1 MYAEK
6 FRLDGKV
13 AIVTGGSRGIG
24 KAIAIG
30 LAEQGARVALTS
42 RKQEALDVAA
52 EEIRQ
57 NGGESLAMACHM
69 GEPDQIKN
77 LFDKVVETYGSVDI
91 LVNNAATNPYF
102 GLLIDAPVDA
112 WDKTLDVNL
121 KGPFLMTQAAAKIM
135 MEKGGGSII
144 NVSSVGAFKANPMQ
158 GIYGVTKS
166 GMVNMT
172 KTFAQELALANVR
185 VNAICPGL
193 TETKFSE
200 ILIQTKEIYD
210 IALEKIP
217 MKRHAQPSEIACAA
231 LYLASDASS
240 YVTGSCITIDGGMMT
255 G

>member
-1 MYAEK
+1 MYADK

-24 KAIAIG
+24 REIAIG
-30 LAEQGARVALTS
+30 FAEQGARLALAS
-42 RKQEALDVAA
+42 RKQEALDGVA

-57 NGGESLAMACHM
+57 KGSDCLAMACHM
-69 GEPDQIKN
+69 GKPDQIKN
-77 LFDKVVETYGSVDI
+77 LFDKVVETFGTVDI

-102 GLLIDAPVDA
+102 GPIIDASEEV
-112 WDKTLDVNL
+112 WNKTLDVNL
-121 KGPFLMTQAAAKIM
+121 KGPFLMTQAAARIM
-135 MEKGGGSII
+135 MQKGGGSII

-166 GMVNMT
+166 GLVNMT

-193 TETKFSE
+193 TDTKFSE
-200 ILIQTKEIYD
+200 VLIQTKEIYE
-210 IALEKIP
+210 IALQRIP
-217 MKRHAQPSEIACAA
+217 VKRHAQPSEIVCAA

-255 G
+255 

>member
-1 MYAEK
+1 MYADK

-24 KAIAIG
+24 KAIALG
-30 LAEQGARVALTS
+30 LAEQGSRVALAS
-42 RKQEALDVAA
+42 RKQEALDAVA

-57 NGGESLAMACHM
+57 KGGESLALACHM
-69 GEPDQIKN
+69 GKPDQIKN
-77 LFDKVVETYGSVDI
+77 LFDKVVETYGGVDI

-102 GLLIDAPVDA
+102 GLFLDAPEEA
-112 WDKTLDVNL
+112 WDKTLEVNL
-121 KGPFLMTQAAAKIM
+121 KGPFLMTQAAARIM
-135 MEKGGGSII
+135 MKKGGGSII

-158 GIYGVTKS
+158 GIYGVTKA

-172 KTFAQELALANVR
+172 KTFAQELALAKVR

-200 ILIQTKEIYD
+200 VLIQTKEIYD
-210 IALEKIP
+210 LALERIP
-217 MKRHAQPSEIACAA
+217 MKRHAQPSEIVGAA

-240 YVTGSCITIDGGMMT
+240 YVTGTCITVDGGMMT
-255 G
+255 

>member
-1 MYAEK
+1 MYADK

-30 LAEQGARVALTS
+30 FAEQGARVALAS
-42 RKQEALDVAA
+42 RKQEALDGVA
-52 EEIRQ
+52 EEIRKK
-57 NGGESLAMACHM
+57 GSECLAMACHM
-69 GEPDQIKN
+69 GKPDQIKN
-77 LFDKVVETYGSVDI
+77 LFDKVMEAYGSVDI

-102 GLLIDAPVDA
+102 GLLIDAPEDA
-112 WDKTLDVNL
+112 WNKTLDVNL
-121 KGPFLMTQAAAKIM
+121 KGPFLMTQAAARIM
-135 MEKGGGSII
+135 MQKGGGSII

-172 KTFAQELALANVR
+172 KTFAQELALTNVR

-200 ILIQTKEIYD
+200 VLIQTKEIYD
-210 IALEKIP
+210 IALERIP
-217 MKRHAQPSEIACAA
+217 MKRHAQPSEIVGAA

-240 YVTGSCITIDGGMMT
+240 YVTGTTITIDGGMMT
-255 G
+255 

>member
-1 MYAEK
+1 MYADK

-24 KAIAIG
+24 KEIAIG
-30 LAEQGARVALTS
+30 FAEQGARLALAS
-42 RKQEALDVAA
+42 RKQEALDGVA

-57 NGGESLAMACHM
+57 KGSECLAMACHM
-69 GEPDQIKN
+69 GKPDQIKN
-77 LFDKVVETYGSVDI
+77 LFDKVVETYGTVDI

-102 GLLIDAPVDA
+102 GPLVDAPEEA
-112 WDKTLDVNL
+112 WNKTLDVNL
-121 KGPFLMTQAAAKIM
+121 KGPFLMTQAAARIM
-135 MEKGGGSII
+135 MQKGGGSII

-158 GIYGVTKS
+158 GVYGVTKS

-200 ILIQTKEIYD
+200 VLIQTKEIYD
-210 IALEKIP
+210 IALQRIP
-217 MKRHAQPSEIACAA
+217 VKRHAQPSEIVCAA

-255 G
+255 

>member
-1 MYAEK
+1 MYADK

-24 KAIAIG
+24 KAIALG
-30 LAEQGARVALTS
+30 LAEQGARVALAS
-42 RKQEALDVAA
+42 RKQEALDAVA

-57 NGGESLAMACHM
+57 KGGESLAMACHM
-69 GEPDQIKN
+69 GKPDQIKN
-77 LFDKVVETYGSVDI
+77 LFDKVVETYDGVDI

-102 GLLIDAPVDA
+102 GLFLDATEEA
-112 WDKTLDVNL
+112 WDKTLEVNL
-121 KGPFLMTQAAAKIM
+121 KGPFLMTQAAARIM
-135 MEKGGGSII
+135 MQKGGGSII

-158 GIYGVTKS
+158 GIYGVTKA

-172 KTFAQELALANVR
+172 KTFAQELALAKVR

-200 ILIQTKEIYD
+200 VLIQTKEIYD
-210 IALEKIP
+210 IALERIP
-217 MKRHAQPSEIACAA
+217 MKRHAQPSEIVGAA

-240 YVTGSCITIDGGMMT
+240 YVTGTCITVDGGMLT
-255 G
+255 

>member
-1 MYAEK
+1 MYADK

-13 AIVTGGSRGIG
+13 ALVTGGSRGIG

-30 LAEQGARVALTS
+30 LAEQGARVALAS
-42 RKQEALDVAA
+42 RKQEALDGAA
-52 EEIRQ
+52 EEIRKM
-57 NGGESLAMACHM
+57 GGESLAMACHM
-69 GEPDQIKN
+69 GKPDQIKN

-121 KGPFLMTQAAAKIM
+121 KGPFLMTQAAARIM
-135 MEKGGGSII
+135 MQKGGGSII

-172 KTFAQELALANVR
+172 KTFAQELALTNVR

-200 ILIQTKEIYD
+200 VLIQTKEIYD
-210 IALEKIP
+210 IALERIP
-217 MKRHAQPSEIACAA
+217 MKRHAQPSEIVGAA

-240 YVTGSCITIDGGMMT
+240 YVTGTCITVDGGMMT
-255 G
+255 

>member
-30 LAEQGARVALTS
+30 LAEQGARLALAS
-42 RKQEALDVAA
+42 RKLEALDRVA

-57 NGGESLAMACHM
+57 KGAECLATACHM
-69 GEPDQIKN
+69 GKPDQIKN
-77 LFDKVVETYGSVDI
+77 LFDKVVEIYGTVDI

-102 GLLIDAPVDA
+102 GLFLDATEEA
-112 WDKTLDVNL
+112 WDKTLEVNL
-121 KGPFLMTQAAAKIM
+121 KGPFLMTQAAARIM
-135 MEKGGGSII
+135 MQKGGGSII

-158 GIYGVTKS
+158 GIYGVTKA

-200 ILIQTKEIYD
+200 VLIQTKEIYD

-217 MKRHAQPSEIACAA
+217 MKRHAQPSEIVGAA

-240 YVTGSCITIDGGMMT
+240 YVTGTCITVDGGMMT
-255 G
+255 

>member
-1 MYAEK
+1 MYADK

-24 KAIAIG
+24 KAIATG
-30 LAEQGARVALTS
+30 LAEQGARVALAS
-42 RKQEALDVAA
+42 RKQEALDGVA

-57 NGGESLAMACHM
+57 RGGESLAMACHM
-69 GEPDQIKN
+69 GKPDQIKN

-102 GLLIDAPVDA
+102 GLLIDAPEDA
-112 WDKTLDVNL
+112 WNKTLEVNL
-121 KGPFLMTQAAAKIM
+121 KGPFLMTQAAARIM
-135 MEKGGGSII
+135 IQKGGGSII

-172 KTFAQELALANVR
+172 KTFAQELALTNVR

-200 ILIQTKEIYD
+200 VLIQTKEIYD
-210 IALEKIP
+210 IALERIP
-217 MKRHAQPSEIACAA
+217 MKRHAQPSEIVGAA

-240 YVTGSCITIDGGMMT
+240 YVTGTTITVDGGMMT
-255 G
+255 

>member
-30 LAEQGARVALTS
+30 LAEQGARLALAS
-42 RKQEALDVAA
+42 RKLEALDRVA

-57 NGGESLAMACHM
+57 KGGECLATACHM
-69 GEPDQIKN
+69 GKPDQIKN
-77 LFDKVVETYGSVDI
+77 LFDKVVEIYGTVDI

-102 GLLIDAPVDA
+102 GFFLDATEEA
-112 WDKTLDVNL
+112 WDKTLEVNL
-121 KGPFLMTQAAAKIM
+121 KGPFLMTQAAARIM
-135 MEKGGGSII
+135 MQKGGGSII

-158 GIYGVTKS
+158 GIYGVTKA

-200 ILIQTKEIYD
+200 VLIQTKEIYD

-217 MKRHAQPSEIACAA
+217 MKRHAQPSEIVGAA

-240 YVTGSCITIDGGMMT
+240 YVTGTCITIDGGMMT
-255 G
+255 

>member
-6 FRLDGKV
+6 FRLDGRV

-24 KAIAIG
+24 KAIALG
-30 LAEQGARVALTS
+30 LAEQGARVALAS
-42 RKQEALDVAA
+42 RKQEALDAVA

-57 NGGESLAMACHM
+57 GGGESLAMACHM
-69 GEPDQIKN
+69 GEPDQIKK

-112 WDKTLDVNL
+112 WNKTLDVNL
-121 KGPFLMTQAAAKIM
+121 KGPFLMTQAAARIM

-172 KTFAQELALANVR
+172 QTFAQELALTNVR

-200 ILIQTKEIYD
+200 VLIQTKEIYD
-210 IALEKIP
+210 IALQRIP
-217 MKRHAQPSEIACAA
+217 MKRHAQPSEIVGAA
-231 LYLASDASS
+231 LFLASDASS
-240 YVTGSCITIDGGMMT
+240 YVTGTCINVDGGMMT
-255 G
+255 

>member
-1 MYAEK
+1 MYADK

-24 KAIAIG
+24 KEIAVG
-30 LAEQGARVALTS
+30 FAEQGARLALAS
-42 RKQEALDVAA
+42 RKQEALDGVAD
-52 EEIRQ
+52 EIRQ
-57 NGGESLAMACHM
+57 MGSDCLAMACHM
-69 GEPDQIKN
+69 GKPDQIKS
-77 LFDKVVETYGSVDI
+77 LFDKVVETYGTVDI

-102 GLLIDAPVDA
+102 GPLVDA
-112 WDKTLDVNL
+112 SEEAWNKTLDVNL
-121 KGPFLMTQAAAKIM
+121 KGPFLMTQAAARIM
-135 MEKGGGSII
+135 MQKGGGSII

-172 KTFAQELALANVR
+172 KTFAQELALTNIR

-200 ILIQTKEIYD
+200 VLIQTKEIYD
-210 IALEKIP
+210 IALQKIP
-217 MKRHAQPSEIACAA
+217 VKRHAQPSEIVCAA

-255 G
+255 

>member
-1 MYAEK
+1 MYADK

-24 KAIAIG
+24 KEIAIG
-30 LAEQGARVALTS
+30 FAEQGARLALAS
-42 RKQEALDVAA
+42 RKQEALDRVA

-57 NGGESLAMACHM
+57 KGSKCLAMACHM
-69 GEPDQIKN
+69 GKPDQIKN
-77 LFDKVVETYGSVDI
+77 LFDQVVETYGTVDI

-102 GLLIDAPVDA
+102 GPFVDA
-112 WDKTLDVNL
+112 SEEAWNKTLDVNL
-121 KGPFLMTQAAAKIM
+121 KGPFLMTQAAARIM
-135 MEKGGGSII
+135 MQKGGGSII

-158 GIYGVTKS
+158 GIYGVTKA

-200 ILIQTKEIYD
+200 VLIHTKEIYD
-210 IALEKIP
+210 IALQRIP
-217 MKRHAQPSEIACAA
+217 VKRHAQPTEIVCAA

-255 G
+255 

>member
-1 MYAEK
+1 MYADK

-24 KAIAIG
+24 KEIAIG
-30 LAEQGARVALTS
+30 FAEQGARLALAS
-42 RKQEALDVAA
+42 RKQEALDGVA

-57 NGGESLAMACHM
+57 KGSECLAMACHM
-69 GEPDQIKN
+69 GKPDQIKS
-77 LFDKVVETYGSVDI
+77 LFDKVVETYGTVDI

-102 GLLIDAPVDA
+102 GPLVHAPEEA
-112 WDKTLDVNL
+112 WNKTLDVNL
-121 KGPFLMTQAAAKIM
+121 KGPFLMTQAAARIM
-135 MEKGGGSII
+135 MQKGGGTII

-200 ILIQTKEIYD
+200 VLIQTKEIYD
-210 IALEKIP
+210 IALERIP
-217 MKRHAQPSEIACAA
+217 VKRHAQPSEIVCAA

-255 G
+255 

>member
-1 MYAEK
+1 MYADK

-24 KAIAIG
+24 KEIAIG
-30 LAEQGARVALTS
+30 FAEQGACLALAS
-42 RKQEALDVAA
+42 RKQEALDGVA

-57 NGGESLAMACHM
+57 KGSECLAMACHM
-69 GEPDQIKN
+69 GKPDQIKS
-77 LFDKVVETYGSVDI
+77 LFDKVVDTYGTVDI

-102 GLLIDAPVDA
+102 GPLVDA
-112 WDKTLDVNL
+112 SEEAWNKTLDVNL
-121 KGPFLMTQAAAKIM
+121 KGPFLMTQAACRIM
-135 MEKGGGSII
+135 MQKGGGSII

-172 KTFAQELALANVR
+172 KTFAQELALTNIR
-185 VNAICPGL
+185 INAICPGL

-200 ILIQTKEIYD
+200 VLIQTKEIYD
-210 IALEKIP
+210 IALERIP
-217 MKRHAQPSEIACAA
+217 VKRHAQPSEIVCAA

-240 YVTGSCITIDGGMMT
+240 YVTGSCIIIDGGMMT
-255 G
+255 

>member
-1 MYAEK
+1 MYADK

-30 LAEQGARVALTS
+30 LAEQGARVALAS
-42 RKQEALDVAA
+42 RKQEALDGVA

-57 NGGESLAMACHM
+57 NGGESIAMACHM
-69 GEPDQIKN
+69 GKPDQIKN

-102 GLLIDAPVDA
+102 GLLIDAPEDA
-112 WDKTLDVNL
+112 WNKTLEVNL
-121 KGPFLMTQAAAKIM
+121 KGPFLMTQAAARIM
-135 MEKGGGSII
+135 MQKGGGSII

-172 KTFAQELALANVR
+172 KTFAQELALTNVR

-200 ILIQTKEIYD
+200 VLIQTKEIYD
-210 IALEKIP
+210 IALERIP
-217 MKRHAQPSEIACAA
+217 MKRHAQPSEIVGAA

-240 YVTGSCITIDGGMMT
+240 YVTGTCITVDGGMMT
-255 G
+255 

>member
-1 MYAEK
+1 MYADK

-24 KAIAIG
+24 KEIAIG
-30 LAEQGARVALTS
+30 FAEQGARLALAS
-42 RKQEALDVAA
+42 RKQEALDGVA
-52 EEIRQ
+52 EEIRKM
-57 NGGESLAMACHM
+57 GTECLAMACHM
-69 GEPDQIKN
+69 GKPDQIKS
-77 LFDKVVETYGSVDI
+77 LFDKVVETYGTVDI

-102 GLLIDAPVDA
+102 GPLVDA
-112 WDKTLDVNL
+112 SEEAWNKTLDVNL
-121 KGPFLMTQAAAKIM
+121 KGPFLMSQAACRIM
-135 MEKGGGSII
+135 MQKGGGSII
-144 NVSSVGAFKANPMQ
+144 NISSVGAFKANPMQ
-158 GIYGVTKS
+158 GVYGVTKS

-200 ILIQTKEIYD
+200 VLIQTKEIYD
-210 IALEKIP
+210 IALQRIP
-217 MKRHAQPSEIACAA
+217 VKRHAQPSEIVCAA

-255 G
+255 

>member
-1 MYAEK
+1 MYADK

-24 KAIAIG
+24 KAIATG
-30 LAEQGARVALTS
+30 LAEQGARVALAS
-42 RKQEALDVAA
+42 RKQEALDGVA

-57 NGGESLAMACHM
+57 KGAECLAMACHM
-69 GEPDQIKN
+69 GKPDQIKN

-102 GLLIDAPVDA
+102 GLLIDAPEDA
-112 WDKTLDVNL
+112 WNKTLDVNL
-121 KGPFLMTQAAAKIM
+121 KGPFLMTQAAARIM
-135 MEKGGGSII
+135 IQKGGGSII
-144 NVSSVGAFKANPMQ
+144 NISSVGAFKANPMQ

-172 KTFAQELALANVR
+172 KTFAQELALTNVR

-200 ILIQTKEIYD
+200 VLIQTKEIYD
-210 IALEKIP
+210 IALERIP
-217 MKRHAQPSEIACAA
+217 MKRHAQPSEIVGAA

-240 YVTGSCITIDGGMMT
+240 YVTGTCITVDGGMMT
-255 G
+255 

>member
-1 MYAEK
+1 MYADK

-30 LAEQGARVALTS
+30 LAEQGARVALAS
-42 RKQEALDVAA
+42 RKQEALDGVA

-57 NGGESLAMACHM
+57 KGGETLAIACHM
-69 GEPDQIKN
+69 GKPDQIKN
-77 LFDKVVETYGSVDI
+77 LFAKVVETYGSVDI

-102 GLLIDAPVDA
+102 GLLIDAPEDA
-112 WDKTLDVNL
+112 WNKTLDVNL
-121 KGPFLMTQAAAKIM
+121 KGPFLMTQAAARIM
-135 MEKGGGSII
+135 MQKGGGSII

-172 KTFAQELALANVR
+172 KTFAQELALVKVR

-200 ILIQTKEIYD
+200 VLIQTKEIYD
-210 IALEKIP
+210 IALERIP
-217 MKRHAQPSEIACAA
+217 MKRHAQPSEIVGAA

-240 YVTGSCITIDGGMMT
+240 YVTGTCITVDGGMMT
-255 G
+255 

>member
-1 MYAEK
+1 MYADK

-24 KAIAIG
+24 KEIAIG
-30 LAEQGARVALTS
+30 FAEQGARVALAS
-42 RKQEALDVAA
+42 RKQEALDGVA

-57 NGGESLAMACHM
+57 KGGESLAMACHM
-69 GEPDQIKN
+69 GKPDQIN
-77 LFDKVVETYGSVDI
+77 SFFDKVVETYGCVDI

-102 GLLIDAPVDA
+102 GLLIDAPEDA
-112 WDKTLDVNL
+112 WNKTLEVNL
-121 KGPFLMTQAAAKIM
+121 KGPFLMTQAAARIM
-135 MEKGGGSII
+135 MQKGGGSII

-172 KTFAQELALANVR
+172 KTFAQELALTNVR

-200 ILIQTKEIYD
+200 VLIQTKEIYD
-210 IALEKIP
+210 IALERIP
-217 MKRHAQPSEIACAA
+217 MKRHAQPSEIVGAA
-231 LYLASDASS
+231 LYLASEASS
-240 YVTGSCITIDGGMMT
+240 YVTGTCITVDGGMMT
-255 G
+255 

>member
-1 MYAEK
+1 MYADK

-24 KAIAIG
+24 KEIAVG
-30 LAEQGARVALTS
+30 FAEQGARLALAS
-42 RKQEALDVAA
+42 RKQEALDAVA

-57 NGGESLAMACHM
+57 KGVECFGMACHM
-69 GEPDQIKN
+69 GKPDEIKK
-77 LFDKVVETYGSVDI
+77 LFDKVVGMCGSVDI

-102 GLLIDAPVDA
+102 GLFIDAPEDA
-112 WDKTLDVNL
+112 WDKTLEVNL
-121 KGPFLMTQAAAKIM
+121 KGPFLMTQAAARIM
-135 MEKGGGSII
+135 MQKGGGSII

-200 ILIQTKEIYD
+200 VLIQTKEIYE
-210 IALEKIP
+210 IALQRIP
-217 MKRHAQPSEIACAA
+217 VKRHAHPSEIVCAA

-255 G
+255 